1 MSSMNPGMPR
11 NLHVVPSPK
20 RQPVIENQVLGTLV
34 FIVTEIMTFAG
45 LISGLVIVKANHLGP
60 WPPPDQPR
68 LPIEATAFN
77 TLVLLASGVA
87 LYQAWR
93 AYKRQ
98 PALARRP
105 LALAIGLG
113 LFFVIFQGFEWVQ
126 LIGQGLTMTSSTLGA
141 FFFLIVGAHAAHAVV
156 AIVLLG
162 LCYRRLTRLE
172 LEPGTFLGVQMFW
185 YFVVGLWPILYVQ
198 VYL

>member
-11 NLHVVPSPK
+11 NLRVVPTPT

-45 LISGLVIVKANHLGP
+45 LISGLVIVKANQLGP

-87 LYQAWR
+87 LFQAWR
-93 AYKRQ
+93 AYKRK
-98 PALARRP
+98 PIEAKRP
-105 LALAIGLG
+105 LGLAIGLG
-113 LFFVIFQGFEWVQ
+113 LFFVVFQGREWVQ
-126 LIGQGLTMTSSTLGA
+126 LIGEGLTLTSSTLGA
-141 FFFLIVGAHAAHAVV
+141 FFYLIVGAHAAHAVV
-156 AIVLLG
+156 AIGLLG
-162 LCYRRLTRLE
+162 LCYWRLSRLE
-172 LEPGTFLGVQMFW
+172 LAPGTFLGVQMFW

>member
-1 MSSMNPGMPR
+1 MSSMTPS
-11 NLHVVPSPK
+11 LHVVAPPA
-20 RQPVIENQVLGTLV
+20 RVPVIENAVLGTLI
-34 FIVTEIMTFAG
+34 FIVTEVMLFAG

-87 LYQAWR
+87 LYLAGR

-98 PALARRP
+98 PVSAQRP
-105 LALAIGLG
+105 FAIAIGLG
-113 LFFVIFQGFEWVQ
+113 AFFVVFQGVEWVR
-126 LIGQGLTMTSSTLGA
+126 LIGEGLTMTSSNLGA
-141 FFFLIVGAHAAHAVV
+141 FFYLIVGMHALHAFVTI
-156 AIVLLG
+156 AI
-162 LCYRRLTRLE
+162 LCRMWVSLSHLK
-172 LEPGTFLGVQMFW
+172 LAPGTFQAGRLFW
-185 YFVVGLWPILYVQ
+185 YFVVGLWPILYIQ